1 MSREDKL
8 FIVGIIILTC
18 VMGMVMKV
26 VTSNVVA
33 KRMSENN
40 QCIVLEDNQN
50 VKVYIRVFSNFNYM
64 QFIIYSSNV
73 KLFKEKRRIVK

>member
-8 FIVGIIILTC
+8 FIVGILILTF

-33 KRMSENN
+33 KRLANEE
-40 QCIVLEDNQN
+40 QYAIVE
-50 VKVYIRVFSNFNYM
+50 
-64 QFIIYSSNV
+64 
-73 KLFKEKRRIVK
+73 

>member
-8 FIVGIIILTC
+8 FIVGILILTF

-33 KRMSENN
+33 KRLANEEQYAM
-40 QCIVLEDNQN
+40 V
-50 VKVYIRVFSNFNYM
+50 
-64 QFIIYSSNV
+64 
-73 KLFKEKRRIVK
+73 EKYYG

>member
-1 MSREDKL
+1 MSRANKL
-8 FIVGIIILTC
+8 YIVGVIILTC

-40 QCIVLEDNQN
+40 QNIVLED
-50 VKVYIRVFSNFNYM
+50 S
-64 QFIIYSSNV
+64 
-73 KLFKEKRRIVK
+73 

>member
-1 MSREDKL
+1 MKDMSRANKL
-8 FIVGIIILTC
+8 YIVGVIILTC

-40 QCIVLEDNQN
+40 QSIVLED
-50 VKVYIRVFSNFNYM
+50 I
-64 QFIIYSSNV
+64 
-73 KLFKEKRRIVK
+73 

>member
-1 MSREDKL
+1 MKDMSREDKL

-40 QCIVLEDNQN
+40 QYIVLEDN
-50 VKVYIRVFSNFNYM
+50 
-64 QFIIYSSNV
+64 
-73 KLFKEKRRIVK
+73 

>member
-8 FIVGIIILTC
+8 FIVGILILTC

-33 KRMSENN
+33 KRLANGEQYAMVE
-40 QCIVLEDNQN
+40 E
-50 VKVYIRVFSNFNYM
+50 YHG
-64 QFIIYSSNV
+64 
-73 KLFKEKRRIVK
+73 

>member
-33 KRMSENN
+33 KRLANEEQYVMVE
-40 QCIVLEDNQN
+40 E
-50 VKVYIRVFSNFNYM
+50 YHG
-64 QFIIYSSNV
+64 
-73 KLFKEKRRIVK
+73 

>member
-1 MSREDKL
+1 MKDMSREDKL

-33 KRMSENN
+33 KRLANEEQYAMVE
-40 QCIVLEDNQN
+40 E
-50 VKVYIRVFSNFNYM
+50 YYG
-64 QFIIYSSNV
+64 
-73 KLFKEKRRIVK
+73 

>member
-1 MSREDKL
+1 MRDMSREDKL
-8 FIVGIIILTC
+8 FIVGVLILTC

-40 QCIVLEDNQN
+40 QCIVLEDN
-50 VKVYIRVFSNFNYM
+50 
-64 QFIIYSSNV
+64 
-73 KLFKEKRRIVK
+73 

>member
-8 FIVGIIILTC
+8 FIVGILILTF

-33 KRMSENN
+33 KRLANEE
-40 QCIVLEDNQN
+40 QYAIVEE
-50 VKVYIRVFSNFNYM
+50 YHG
-64 QFIIYSSNV
+64 
-73 KLFKEKRRIVK
+73 

>member
-8 FIVGIIILTC
+8 FIVGILILTF

-33 KRMSENN
+33 KRLANGEQYAMVE
-40 QCIVLEDNQN
+40 E
-50 VKVYIRVFSNFNYM
+50 YHG
-64 QFIIYSSNV
+64 
-73 KLFKEKRRIVK
+73 